1 MKNLNVYLGPEG
13 GTTRVAL
20 HQVPIT
26 FVYRNSLD
34 SHELMPFPVS
44 LSPFSS
50 MPVTSIL
57 SLNDR
62 SIYTFFTNN
71 INVLISFLRLLFAS
85 PLPRGLHLSP
95 CCGIVISA
103 WDAIADVA
111 QWWHLLAKERVESSN
126 LHPLSASVFSTALI
140 MSLYFLNTFCFPFH
154 MFELPLLL
162 VAPI

>member
-1 MKNLNVYLGPEG
+1 MNKSIGICLGSTSKKGLSLVFDPLLPRFLHYVDSLGFTVFLFQYRYEVSPIVCSLLQDHPYIYPYPSRFVTNISHLSSLLKNLNVYLGPEG

-62 SIYTFFTNN
+62 SI
-71 INVLISFLRLLFAS
+71 
-85 PLPRGLHLSP
+85 
-95 CCGIVISA
+95 
-103 WDAIADVA
+103 WD
-111 QWWHLLAKERVESSN
+111 
-126 LHPLSASVFSTALI
+126 
-140 MSLYFLNTFCFPFH
+140 YFLH
-154 MFELPLLL
+154 EQH
-162 VAPI
+162 